1 MFSVHRS
8 VIKVLCTLITMEMET
23 LTSQNPWWKNTGW
36 ESGDRQLSMLS
47 ENKFRYERE
56 KYVPDKKGVIVVYG
70 PRQVGKTTWVKME
83 IMKKLKEAKKA
94 TDIVYLNAEVLK
106 DRFELYETMKTLG
119 SIYDPTHIYIDEINS
134 VNDWERAIKALV
146 DENAFKEKQVTL
158 TGSSSINIMKKAE
171 QLPGRMAN
179 GQYKFRFYPLS
190 FAEVAKVY
198 GVNAGNPE
206 EAMARLDELNTI
218 LYKYFLHGGF
228 IKAINS
234 YNKNG
239 SLEEELFAVYSAWI
253 DGELAR
259 AKKSPETATH
269 IMAGMAE
276 SLTNEVSWTA
286 LSKTASHP
294 TIADYVETLKDMFV
308 ATYIE
313 KSKKARAGAPKNKKI
328 YFTDPFLYWVAQ
340 FRARKISSIKI
351 AETDSATIGKLAEL
365 AALKEMAQHLDPS
378 HKENDFDPRR
388 YIHYAKEKNGETD
401 FAVKFGKKTH
411 MLESKFGAI
420 GKEKE
425 NVTYLTKSSLAK
437 NKLPLAVFLMHPE
450 KSLQLTEKIG

>member
-1 MFSVHRS
+1 
-8 VIKVLCTLITMEMET
+8 MEMEA
-23 LTSQNPWWKNTGW
+23 LAGQNLWWKTTNW
-36 ESGDRQLSMLS
+36 EGDDRQLSMRAES
-47 ENKFRYERE
+47 KFKYERDG
-56 KYVPDKKGVIVVYG
+56 YVPQKKGVIVLYG

-83 IMKKLKEAKKA
+83 IAKELRKAEKA
-94 TDIVYLNAEVLK
+94 TDIAYLNAETLK
-106 DRFELYETMKTLG
+106 DRFELYEAMKTLCG
-119 SIYDPTHIYIDEINS
+119 IYNPTHIYIDEINS
-134 VNDWERAIKALV
+134 VDDWERAIKALV
-146 DENAFKEKQVTL
+146 DENAFKEKRITL

-171 QLPGRMAN
+171 QLPGRMAS

-198 GVNAGNPE
+198 GVNIDNPE
-206 EAMARLDELNTI
+206 EAMARLDELNAI
-218 LYKYFLHGGF
+218 LYRYFLHGGF
-228 IKAINS
+228 IKAMNS
-234 YNKNG
+234 YDNSG

-286 LSKTASHP
+286 LSKTATHP
-294 TIADYVETLKDMFV
+294 TIAEYVETLKDMSV

-313 KSKKARAGAPKNKKI
+313 KSRKAKAGAPKNKKI

-340 FRARKISSIKI
+340 FRARKINSIKI
-351 AETDSATIGKLAEL
+351 AETDSTTMGKLAEL
-365 AALKEMAQHLDPS
+365 AALKEISQHLDTS
-378 HKENDFDPRR
+378 RKENDFEPRR
-388 YIHYAKEKNGETD
+388 YIHYEKEKNGETD
-401 FAVKFGKKTH
+401 FSIKFGKKTH
-411 MLESKFGAI
+411 RLESKFGAI

-425 NVTYLTKSSLAK
+425 NVTYLTKSTLTK

-450 KSLQLTEKIG
+450 KSLKLIEKIK

>member
-1 MFSVHRS
+1 
-8 VIKVLCTLITMEMET
+8 MEMEA
-23 LTSQNPWWKNTGW
+23 LAGQNPWWKTTNW
-36 ESGDRQLSMLS
+36 EGGDRQLSMRTES
-47 ENKFRYERE
+47 KFKYERE
-56 KYVPDKKGVIVVYG
+56 GYVPQKNGVIVVYG

-83 IMKKLKEAKKA
+83 IAKELKKAEKA
-94 TDIVYLNAEVLK
+94 TDIAYLNAEVLK
-106 DRFELYETMKTLG
+106 DRFELYDAMKTLC
-119 SIYDPTHIYIDEINS
+119 SIYNPTNIYIDEINS

-146 DENAFKEKQVTL
+146 DENTFREKHVTL

-171 QLPGRMAN
+171 QLPGRMAS
-179 GQYKFRFYPLS
+179 GQYKYRFYPLS

-206 EAMARLDELNTI
+206 EAITRLDELNAI
-218 LYKYFLHGGF
+218 LYRYFLHGGF
-228 IKAINS
+228 IKALNS
-234 YNKNG
+234 YDKNG

-259 AKKSPETATH
+259 AKKSPETATN

-308 ATYIE
+308 ANYLE
-313 KSKKARAGAPKNKKI
+313 KSRKARAGAPKNKKI

-351 AETDSATIGKLAEL
+351 SETDSATMGKLAEL
-365 AALKEMAQHLDPS
+365 AALKEMAQYIDMS
-378 HKENDFDPRR
+378 HKENDFEARR
-388 YIHYAKEKNGETD
+388 YIHYEKEKNGETD
-401 FAVKFGKKTH
+401 FVVKFGKKSH
-411 MLESKFGAI
+411 RLESKFGAI

-425 NVTYLTKSSLAK
+425 NVTYLTKSTLAK

-450 KSLQLTEKIG
+450 ESLKLTEKIG